1 MLPVGIDALR
11 FYVPSFSIR
20 LADLAKARNI
30 DPQKYHI
37 GLGQETMAILPPDE
51 DIVTMG
57 ANAARFLT
65 ETDKNK
71 ISLLLFATESSI
83 DQSKAAGLYVHRL
96 LELPSTCRV
105 VEIKQA
111 CYSATCALQ
120 LAVSYLRDRPDEKV
134 LLIASDNARYG
145 LHTPGEPTQGCG
157 AAAILL
163 SANPRLV
170 TVDPEQGI
178 YAEDTMDFWRPN
190 YMSEALVDGKY
201 STKVYIHTLIE
212 TWKEYAQRSQRT
224 FADHARFCYH
234 LPFTR
239 MAIKAHER
247 LAKYVGA
254 SLSENLISSGLTF
267 AKQTG
272 NAYTAALYIG
282 LTSLLENDT
291 EDLSEQRVGLF
302 SYGSG
307 SVGEF
312 FSAKIQKNYS
322 IYTNKD
328 FHTKILSS
336 REYLSCEEYEKFFSY
351 QLPVDGSN
359 HLTPSCS
366 SHGFRLLG
374 IDGHKR
380 LYG

>member
-336 REYLSCEEYEKFFSY
+336 REYLSCKEYEKFFSY
-351 QLPVDGSN
+351 QLPVDGSK
-359 HLTPSCS
+359 HLTPSIS

>member
-336 REYLSCEEYEKFFSY
+336 RENLSCKEYEKFFSY
-351 QLPVDGSN
+351 QLPVDGSK
-359 HLTPSCS
+359 HLTPSIS